1 MSIPIR
7 IQSGLRGA
15 RVYIYLAQPLPLHM
29 YGTRAKRSSTEPK
42 NLSVQL
48 LMQRNNDIRSWMSP
62 QRTTPPQ
69 QATPSPLQQR
79 RRRII
84 ESDSSDDNI
93 PEPLQPNDAGHMQ
106 DPPILPPPPAAPFPA
121 LHAPV
126 IEVIDDSE
134 SDDMYIPLPQHTR
147 QQNALPERQAQPGR
161 QRPSPHPVPVSRRR
175 ASARAAPPAN
185 NVRNQRRRIAGE
197 AEETDQEDDDSSECI
212 ESDTNAQQL
221 YREAILGVRNARNSR
236 LHMRSHTTPCSV
248 CAIFGQFLQHFV
260 QR

>member
-1 MSIPIR
+1 
-7 IQSGLRGA
+7 
-15 RVYIYLAQPLPLHM
+15 
-29 YGTRAKRSSTEPK
+29 
-42 NLSVQL
+42 
-48 LMQRNNDIRSWMSP
+48 MQRNSDIRSWMSP
-62 QRTTPPQ
+62 QRTPTPQ

-84 ESDSSDDNI
+84 ESDDSNEEL
-93 PEPLQPNDAGHMQ
+93 PAPLRPNDARNNEEP
-106 DPPILPPPPAAPFPA
+106 DNPLPLQANPQPAAQHPA
-121 LHAPV
+121 

-161 QRPSPHPVPVSRRR
+161 QRPSPNPVPVSRRQ
-175 ASARAAPPAN
+175 APARAAPPAN

-248 CAIFGQFLQHFV
+248 CAIFAQFLQHFV

>member
-1 MSIPIR
+1 
-7 IQSGLRGA
+7 
-15 RVYIYLAQPLPLHM
+15 M

-106 DPPILPPPPAAPFPA
+106 DPPILPPPPAAPIPA

-134 SDDMYIPLPQHTR
+134 SDDMYIPLPQHALQQVAPPER
-147 QQNALPERQAQPGR
+147 QALPERQCVG
-161 QRPSPHPVPVSRRR
+161 PSAPVSRNTRR
-175 ASARAAPPAN
+175 TPVREAPPIN
-185 NVRNQRRRIAGE
+185 DGRNLRRRME
-197 AEETDQEDDDSSECI
+197 AAAAESDLEDDDSSECVESTAIVPRSYTGSAQCQEQPTSI
-212 ESDTNAQQL
+212 EIPDYT
-221 YREAILGVRNARNSR
+221 
-236 LHMRSHTTPCSV
+236 
-248 CAIFGQFLQHFV
+248 V
-260 QR
+260 QRVRFIRPIPSTFCA